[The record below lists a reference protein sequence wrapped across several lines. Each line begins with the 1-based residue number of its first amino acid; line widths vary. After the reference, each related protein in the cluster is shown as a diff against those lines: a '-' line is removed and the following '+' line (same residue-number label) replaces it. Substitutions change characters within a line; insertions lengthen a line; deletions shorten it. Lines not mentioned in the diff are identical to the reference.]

1 MKKNYLLIAA
11 GLLGAASLQAQ
22 TVVAELGFEDSTPL
36 DAFKT
41 EYALTPEL
49 GTYGDWV
56 NYKDTDTWTEK
67 STEDPHSGEY
77 CFMAA
82 NTGAVGQSWD
92 RGFKMSFPMKL
103 ETPYRVSFWI
113 KADPT

>member
-22 TVVAELGFEDSTPL
+22 TVVASLDFEDESQKG
-36 DAFKT
+36 AFKT

-49 GTYGDWV
+49 GFFGDWV
-56 NYKDTDTWTEK
+56 NYKDTDEWDER
-67 STEDPHSGEY
+67 SQDDPHSGEY

-82 NTGAVGQSWD
+82 NTGAIG
-92 RGFKMSFPMKL
+92 G
-103 ETPYRVSFWI
+103 
-113 KADPT
+113 